1 MGPKT
6 GVSIWTPFG
15 THFGVPLGTPLGHVW
30 AHGDPKGLRSDPKRL
45 TRGFSRWFLR
55 ETPKKCRFGT
65 PADKAQVSSRFGE
78 STILHI
84 LDGSFLDLI
93 LEPFGLRL
101 GGHLGPPVAQEAS
114 EGPPR
119 LLEGSK
125 KRTHKTS

>member
-30 AHGDPKGLRSDPKRL
+30 AHGDPKELRSDPKCL
-45 TRGFSRWFLR
+45 TKGFSRWFLR
-55 ETPKKCRFGT
+55 ETPKKHRFGT
-65 PADKAQVSSRFGE
+65 PAEKAQASSRLGE
-78 STILHI
+78 NSILHI
-84 LDGSFLDLI
+84 LHGSFLDLI
-93 LEPFGLRL
+93 LEPFGLCL

-119 LLEGSK
+119 LLEGFK
-125 KRTHKTS
+125 QRFHKTS